1 MVVLIVSANE
11 RFSVFCNLIKSKT
24 LKDFCSQS
32 SFPFIQ
38 PLPNHPPGTKLIH
51 FPSVTKTENTPEVVK
66 PEAESKPKGKAGY
79 LHLLYG
85 SLSCELFDDQL
96 LLVLKSKTSA
106 CTGVVCHVL
115 YL

>member
-1 MVVLIVSANE
+1 MVILIVSANE
-11 RFSVFCNLIKSKT
+11 KFSVFCSLVKTKT
-24 LKDFCSQS
+24 LKDFCSQN

-66 PEAESKPKGKAGY
+66 PEAESKPKGKTGY
-79 LHLLYG
+79 LHMLCG
-85 SLSCELFDDQL
+85 NLSCELFGYQF
-96 LLVLKSKTSA
+96 LLVLKSEMSA
-106 CTGVVCHVL
+106 CTGVLCHVL